1 MYLKEQNSV
10 VDLVKAELE
19 IKKYLKIRY
28 SNNRT
33 INLYTKRF
41 IDLIKYYPA
50 TEPINISELE
60 LNNYIKILI
69 NRKDSRSLII
79 QFIQVAE
86 YYYNHIHK
94 KSYVI
99 YRKNLPKASIKDIDI
114 LSQEEIFLM
123 IDNFRNPKH
132 RVIFVLVYACC
143 LDLSELLNIELS
155 DLNTKKPPFHIR
167 IRKNNSDS
175 IRKVFISKKIVDYL
189 DEYWKSCKE
198 KPKQYLIE
206 STKPKL
212 RYSRASS
219 EKVIKKSFE
228 EAGISSASVIK
239 ALKRSYIKHMLNLG
253 IPMIVILESLDIYHF
268 DSIKKYT
275 KIFHGNIK
283 IDFTPLDKFVN
294 KPSIIEPE
302 MQDLEKIIFTLKEK
316 DEQEYLLEA
325 IQCFR
330 IGALKAG
337 IVFSWSAFIRI
348 LQNRC
353 VELGFKE
360 INTAAMKLKFTK
372 KFSKITDF
380 ETIKEMNLLKLAL
393 ELKVLSKHQKIQMDN
408 NLDTRNHCGHP
419 SSYILEINKAKGF
432 IEDIVSFIKNSK

>member
-1 MYLKEQNSV
+1 M
-10 VDLVKAELE
+10 VDIVKAELE
-19 IKKYLKIRY
+19 IRQYLKIRY

-50 TEPINISELE
+50 TEPINISESE
-60 LNNYIKILI
+60 LNKYIKILI

-114 LSQEEIFLM
+114 LSQEEIFV
-123 IDNFRNPKH
+123 IIENFKNAKH
-132 RVIFVLVYACC
+132 RAIFILVYACC

-155 DLNTKKPPFHIR
+155 DLNTKKPPFHIY
-167 IRKNNSDS
+167 IRKNNPDQN
-175 IRKVFISKKIVDYL
+175 RKVFISKKIVDYL
-189 DEYWKSCKE
+189 DEYWKSCDH
-198 KPKQYLIE
+198 KPKRYLIE
-206 STKPKL
+206 STESKTK
-212 RYSRASS
+212 YSRTSA

-228 EAGISSASVIK
+228 EAGISSKSVIK
-239 ALKRSYIKHMLNLG
+239 VLKRSYIDHMINLG
-253 IPMIVILESLDIYHF
+253 VPIIVILDSLGIYHF

-294 KPSIIEPE
+294 KESIIEPE

-353 VELGFKE
+353 VESGFKE
-360 INTAAMKLKFTK
+360 INSAATKLKFNK

-380 ETIKEMNLLKLAL
+380 ETIKEMNLLKLAF

-408 NLDTRNHCGHP
+408 NLDIRNHCGHP
-419 SSYILEINKAKGF
+419 SSHILEINKAKGF
-432 IEDIVSFIKNSK
+432 IEDIVSFIKSNK